1 MAVVR
6 ERKLAEPLAPNR
18 LPEAPLPKAA
28 PTSAP
33 LPCWSR
39 TRPMMQSATMTST
52 MRISVNQKS
61 ILHSP
66 ELSPRPSAD
75 GDDILRHERSPADQ
89 SAVDVGHRQQFGGV
103 VGLDAAAVQDRH
115 VPRERP
121 VARSEPRTDKRVH
134 VLSLL
139 GRRVPARAD
148 RPNRFVSEHG
158 ACQRGDSRGGED
170 RIELATYYV
179 FGLTALAPLY
189 VFSHA
194 YYRRQAVP
202 PGRNECGRDSVIVY

>member
-6 ERKLAEPLAPNR
+6 DRKFAEPLAPNR

-66 ELSPRPSAD
+66 ELSPRRSAD
-75 GDDILRHERSPADQ
+75 RDEIFRHERSPTDQ
-89 SAVDVGHRQQFGGV
+89 SAVDVGHRHQLGGV
-103 VGLDAAAVQDRH
+103 V
-115 VPRERP
+115 
-121 VARSEPRTDKRVH
+121 RSEE
-134 VLSLL
+134 
-139 GRRVPARAD
+139 RRV
-148 RPNRFVSEHG
+148 G
-158 ACQRGDSRGGED
+158 K
-170 RIELATYYV
+170 
-179 FGLTALAPLY
+179 
-189 VFSHA
+189 
-194 YYRRQAVP
+194 
-202 PGRNECGRDSVIVY
+202 ECGWRRGRCGYK